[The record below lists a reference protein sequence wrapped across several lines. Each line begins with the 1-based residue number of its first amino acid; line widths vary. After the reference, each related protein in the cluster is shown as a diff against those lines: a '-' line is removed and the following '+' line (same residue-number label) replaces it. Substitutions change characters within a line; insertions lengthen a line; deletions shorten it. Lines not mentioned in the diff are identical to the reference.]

1 MSQTQAEKKR
11 IGVGDRAPDFT
22 LPSQDGATV
31 SLHDLLGTQAVVVYF
46 YPKDNTTACTA
57 EACAFR
63 DSYEVFKDAGA
74 AVVGISSDSVES
86 HAGFANK
93 NRLPFTLLS
102 DAGGAARK
110 AYVVPRSMAVLPGR
124 TTYVIDKGGVVR
136 HVFSDMLGA
145 TKYVGEALQA
155 FRALDTPA

>member
-1 MSQTQAEKKR
+1 MWQ
-11 IGVGDRAPDFT
+11 VGWK
-22 LPSQDGATV
+22 ATV
-31 SLHDLLGTQAVVVYF
+31 VLWRRSGPEAQGDLLGQGTAGQEKCRFFAQDGRDLALEGLDQA
-46 YPKDNTTACTA
+46 AL
-57 EACAFR
+57 R

-145 TKYVGEALQA
+145 TKHVGEALQA
-155 FRALDTPA
+155 LRALDTPA